1 MAADIINLNE
11 QSFNDALSSAKGPVL
26 VDFWA
31 PWCGPCKA
39 IAPLLEE
46 LSKELEGKAAITK
59 VNVDENS
66 AIAAKFNVRAIPT
79 LIIFKGGEQVDTIV
93 GMIGKDDLKAKIEAH
108 V

>member
-1 MAADIINLNE
+1 MSAITTLNE
-11 QSFNDALSSAKGPVL
+11 QNFKDTISSAAVPVL

-46 LSKELEGKAAITK
+46 LSGELNGKVQITK

-66 AIAAKFNVRAIPT
+66 TIAAEYNIRAIPT
-79 LIIFKGGEQVDTIV
+79 LLLFKNGSLADQFV
-93 GMIGKDDLKAKIEAH
+93 GMVGKDDLKTKLEAH
-108 V
+108 A

>member
-1 MAADIINLNE
+1 MADIINLNE
-11 QSFNDALSSAKGPVL
+11 QSFDDAISSANGPVL

-46 LSKELEGKAAITK
+46 IAGELEGKAAITK
-59 VNVDENS
+59 VNVDENGN
-66 AIAAKFNVRAIPT
+66 IAAKYNVRAIPT
-79 LIIFKGGEQVDTIV
+79 LILFKGGKQVDQIV
-93 GMIGKDDLKAKIEAH
+93 GMIGKDDLKAKVLAQ

>member
-1 MAADIINLNE
+1 MADIINLNE
-11 QSFNDALSSAKGPVL
+11 QSFEEAISSASGPVL

-46 LSKELEGKAAITK
+46 IAGELAGKAAITK

-79 LIIFKGGEQVDTIV
+79 LILFKGGEQVDTIV
-93 GMIGKDDLKAKIEAH
+93 GMIGKDDLKAKVEAH

>member
-1 MAADIINLNE
+1 MADIINLNE
-11 QSFNDALSSAKGPVL
+11 QSFNDAISGANGPVL

-46 LSKELEGKAAITK
+46 LSDELEGKAAIAK

-66 AIAAKFNVRAIPT
+66 SIAAKYNVRAIPT
-79 LIIFKGGEQVDTIV
+79 LLVFKEGKQVDQIV
-93 GMIGKDDLKAKIEAH
+93 GMIGKEDLKAKVEAH
-108 V
+108 I